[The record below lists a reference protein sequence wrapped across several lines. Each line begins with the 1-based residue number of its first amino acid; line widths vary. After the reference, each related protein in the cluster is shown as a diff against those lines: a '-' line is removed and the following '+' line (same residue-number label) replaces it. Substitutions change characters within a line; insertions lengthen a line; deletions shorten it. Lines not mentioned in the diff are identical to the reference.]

1 MAPQIDTAQRRAE
14 AIACEIHFLNI
25 EHITERPR
33 HCDDG
38 YDGGCGGR
46 DGECAVIK
54 TANIVRVALAE
65 TRRAALDEASKV
77 CNERAAFYEAE
88 EAKAGDDKRYR
99 LTRGIQRNEAS
110 CCAHALDRLREGVG
124 K

>member
-1 MAPQIDTAQRRAE
+1 MDTQLDTAQRRAE

-65 TRRAALDEASKV
+65 ARRDAL
-77 CNERAAFYEAE
+77 E
-88 EAKAGDDKRYR
+88 EAIALVDTIRPDVNGRVIFSRVLDVATK
-99 LTRGIQRNEAS
+99 
-110 CCAHALDRLREGVG
+110 LDRLREGVERE
-124 K
+124 

>member
-1 MAPQIDTAQRRAE
+1 MDSQVDSAQRRAE

-46 DGECAVIK
+46 DGECDVIK
-54 TANIVRVALAE
+54 TANIVQKAMAE
-65 TRRAALDEASKV
+65 TRRAALEEASIAVKKLFDEAQPQS
-77 CNERAAFYEAE
+77 AAYYTACL
-88 EAKAGDDKRYR
+88 DID
-99 LTRGIQRNEAS
+99 L
-110 CCAHALDRLREGVG
+110 ALDRLREGVEG
-124 K
+124 